1 MPDTNEYILPTVKKV
16 LGISPEISIFD
27 TDLITHI
34 NTVLASL
41 IQIGVGPSE
50 GFEITGDKEKWI
62 DFYDNKNLNQ
72 IRTYVCLK
80 VRMMFDPPTSSILAD
95 AMNSNIK
102 EIEYRIYTESGGY

>member
-27 TDLITHI
+27 IDLITHI

-62 DFYDNKNLNQ
+62 DFYNNKNLNQ

-95 AMNSNIK
+95 AMHQRSK
-102 EIEYRIYTESGGY
+102 MGY